1 MTCGKGHRF
10 VEKEKPGPGS
20 AAHHLP
26 VPPLVVED
34 TNEPRL
40 GRPAPP
46 EQPFGC
52 RVVDDP
58 AVADEKASLRD
69 RNDIAKRGHPV
80 LQGSPTAAHQPLA
93 AIGRAAAH
101 VDRQLAIRYQSFDSP
116 REIRRVGG
124 GLRSSETQRQFG
136 CAGTAVLRRLRYDLL
151 GGAGERETRDEAV
164 VEYSPGPGVLL
175 SRGTTS
181 LSQTFDEI
189 RQRHPEIGAGIRRTL
204 ERRIRTWRALNGAE
218 QDVIFRQEHPPGRL
232 GLSDFTDMR
241 DRGVSIAGAPLDHRL
256 YHFRLAFSGWEHA
269 HVVLGGESFVALAE
283 GMQNALWALGRA
295 PLQHRSDSLSAAFR
309 NLDRDAQEDLARR
322 YEALC
327 AHYGME
333 PTRNNRGVAHE
344 NGSIESPHGH
354 LKQAI
359 EDALLLRGTRDFVD
373 LDTYR
378 RFIDEIVGRRNA
390 RNAKRLDLER
400 PALQWL
406 PARRTT
412 DYEETIV
419 SVTSA
424 SGFILKRVFYS
435 VPSRL
440 IGHRLR
446 VRLYDDRLECFLGA
460 TPLMTLRRGR
470 PHADRKHGHVV
481 DYRHVIHALRRKPM
495 ALLNLVYREQLF
507 PRRAY
512 QRAFEALLASDS
524 EKRACRTMVGLLAL
538 AHDRACE
545 AELAQAIDAELDVGR
560 LPDLDRLGRRFAPDP
575 AAIPDI
581 TVELVPLYLY
591 DELGTVRAGGAA

>member
-1 MTCGKGHRF
+1 WDSEVVPLLK
-10 VEKEKPGPGS
+10 S
-20 AAHHLP
+20 AA
-26 VPPLVVED
+26 
-34 TNEPRL
+34 
-40 GRPAPP
+40 
-46 EQPFGC
+46 
-52 RVVDDP
+52 
-58 AVADEKASLRD
+58 
-69 RNDIAKRGHPV
+69 
-80 LQGSPTAAHQPLA
+80 
-93 AIGRAAAH
+93 
-101 VDRQLAIRYQSFDSP
+101 
-116 REIRRVGG
+116 
-124 GLRSSETQRQFG
+124 GLRSV
-136 CAGTAVLRRLRYDLL
+136 AI
-151 GGAGERETRDEAV
+151 
-164 VEYSPGPGVLL
+164 
-175 SRGTTS
+175 
-181 LSQTFDEI
+181 FDEI
-189 RQRHPEIGAGIRRTL
+189 RRRHPEIGAGIRRTL
-204 ERRIRTWRALNGAE
+204 ERRIRTWRALNGVE

-232 GLSDFTDMR
+232 GLSDFTDMGG
-241 DRGVSIAGAPLDHRL
+241 RGVSIAGAPLDHRL

-309 NLDRDAQEDLARR
+309 NLDRDAREDLTRR

-344 NGSIESPHGH
+344 NGSIESPHSH

-359 EDALLLRGTRDFVD
+359 EDALLLRGTRDFAD
-373 LDTYR
+373 LDAYR

-400 PALQWL
+400 PALQSL

-419 SVTSA
+419 TVTST
-424 SGFILKRVFYS
+424 SGFTLKRVFYS

-446 VRLYDDRLECFLGA
+446 VRLYDDRLECLLGA
-460 TPLMTLRRGR
+460 TALMTLRRGR
-470 PHADRKHGHVV
+470 PHSDRKHGHVV

-512 QRAFEALLASDS
+512 QRAFEVLLAGDG

-545 AELAQAIDAELDVGR
+545 AELAAIIEADLDAGR
-560 LPDLDRLGRRFAPDP
+560 LPDLDALSRRFAPDP
-575 AAIPDI
+575 AAFPEI
-581 TVELVPLYLY
+581 TVELVSLHLY
-591 DELGTVRAGGAA
+591 DELGTVRPLAEASLARELDGAA